1 MSDDQDFFFD
11 EEETVVETPAAEPA
25 KSSGS
30 KAAPKAATQAAAP
43 VAHAASGVQTVTMT
57 VAALIGVVALL
68 VGVIIGIVIPVGATD
83 NVPAPTTT
91 GTGATAPEL
100 SPEELEGGTL
110 PEGHPDISGLSTA
123 PAGTE
128 ATPTAP

>member
-11 EEETVVETPAAEPA
+11 EEETAVETPAEPA

-30 KAAPKAATQAAAP
+30 KATAKATAPAAAP
-43 VAHAASGVQTVTMT
+43 AAQAASGVQTVTMT

-100 SPEELEGGTL
+100 SPEQLEGGAL